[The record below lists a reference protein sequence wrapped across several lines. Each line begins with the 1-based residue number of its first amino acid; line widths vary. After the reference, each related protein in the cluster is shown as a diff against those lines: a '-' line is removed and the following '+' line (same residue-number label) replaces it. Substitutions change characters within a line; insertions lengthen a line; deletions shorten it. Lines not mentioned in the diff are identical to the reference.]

1 PPPPSTLFPYTTLF
15 RSGVPTHPAFC
26 HGEQPGSL
34 AHVNQGTFREGLT
47 FARIVPKLQDSFRFL
62 VFAWAIPLPIALDVR
77 SGFHLRLRDRK
88 STRLNSSHLGIS

>member
-1 PPPPSTLFPYTTLF
+1 M
-15 RSGVPTHPAFC
+15 GVPTHPAFC

-77 SGFHLRLRDRK
+77 SGFHLRLRVLLCPFVVASRRK
-88 STRLNSSHLGIS
+88 AELSTLLLARSGRV